1 MVDDLNKFD
10 ILTEKLIKTGK
21 SHNLLRIP
29 MFIVIMAL
37 VLAEGVYEAGRK
49 VWRFLFKRKF
59 LSKALSFAVA
69 WFMFAPFYQPAVIF
83 AMEEI
88 PPVSEPAQAETT
100 EESEEEV
107 TETSVSSSEE
117 TTSES
122 SSETSSSETSSSS
135 DAENTETSS
144 SSDSDNTDTTPTDS
158 DSSAETEVPGE
169 NPSETEESSVTPSE
183 TELPDETEILPE
195 LLAEEPAVETVY
207 ISDADELF
215 YFFANRNLNGE
226 STDAEGNAIN
236 NSTKNVIL
244 RDDIDCS
251 QLSQDVKTKIG
262 TTLPILASY
271 SGVFDGDGHVIKN
284 LTLRKTT
291 GAGTNGNYEYSA
303 MIKNFSGTMKNV
315 GFDNI
320 TSVTS
325 STYSR
330 ASVVA
335 LKSNGGTITNC
346 FIVNSRISGKRSN
359 ETGYF
364 VTDDGTTTT
373 TSACYVAGITSTSG
387 VGINNSVTVYSS
399 PSACTDTALE
409 TLNNKRQPGGLKW
422 YKDTAPDYSNHGYPT
437 MKPTVPVEFYKSTTQ
452 KFTGDELKF
461 GSGKANASTYA
472 VIEGNVLYAPDN
484 DPTVPRKTFLG
495 WSLDPDSETPMDLDT
510 YTVSE
515 GDFTEDESGN
525 DVLKV
530 YAIWDFNPVYMITFI
545 DKNGN
550 QIDLDTNPDDDVTKF
565 VTDEINAGKTYED
578 FFGEEGIPE
587 ESEADAGYE
596 FDGWY
601 RVDADEKWDFASSTV
616 SKNEYS
622 GDETEMTIELEERYV
637 PIEYEITLDTD
648 GGEEKEDII
657 YTIEDE
663 DIILPV
669 PTKTGYTFAG
679 WKVTASDFTDIVPV
693 GDDIVTIIP
702 HNALSNI
709 TVTAQWD
716 AITYTVKYDINATDY
731 INADSDETET
741 STHIYDIQQSL
752 SENKFKRDYY
762 TFEGWATSSDG
773 EKVYNDKAQVLNL
786 TDVNNGEVT
795 LYAVWKPIE
804 YTITYENSANGD
816 YPTINGEE
824 MRYTTIVNNNQTT
837 YTIENRTINLTEVTC
852 TGYTFTNWKYNGG
865 TVMNNAISLPDNPLP
880 ESITI
885 TGEWT
890 PTPYTVSYDTN
901 DGFWHGGFD
910 LTDFTSYDITKSLT
924 LPTRDN
930 IYRDYYKFGGWE
942 ISGDCSKNGTTVY
955 SLPAGT
961 YGNATATAVW
971 EPINYTLS
979 VELSGGELPDGVN
992 IPTTYNNTTV
1002 MTLPVPSK
1010 TGYTFDG
1017 WTAVV
1022 DSGYANNGN
1031 FPVDDYTTK
1040 IENNFG
1046 NVTLTA
1052 NFTINQYTISFDT
1065 DGGSEVADI
1074 TDDYG
1079 QAVEAPAD
1087 PTKEG
1092 HDFKGWYADSDFNT
1106 EYEFTTIPAEDI
1118 TVYAKWEIQKF
1129 DVSFDT
1135 DGGSSVETQ
1144 VVEYGSTA
1152 VRPQNN
1158 PTKASDANGNYRFLG
1173 WFADSTYNEAFDFT
1187 TPIKETTTVY
1197 AKWLS
1202 YVDEPV
1208 LYDVSYKTSADS
1220 ADALSIGSFVEGEQ
1234 IVLPRVP
1241 DDAVNHKVFVGFTL
1255 EGDTSE
1261 TPVVYSAGD
1270 VFTVGTE
1277 NVIFIVVWEAETH
1290 SVTFVDDDGV
1300 TEIEVQNVE
1309 YNKTATEPSYQ
1320 KRGFILKGWFTEEGT
1335 EFTFDTPITEDIILK
1350 AEWEEIT
1357 IPETPTRPGSS
1368 GSSGVKYDKTIRIT
1382 EIPDG
1387 INAPSELF
1395 KATADMDDFNTS
1407 VDVRISNASETAEE
1421 ELKRLLKIHA
1431 DIPDEDIFIFDI
1443 SLYERGT
1450 DRKITLSENTMVS
1463 LSIPVCDKF
1472 TSELEKVR
1480 VISVHNGKLV
1490 IYPEP
1495 YISSSGKHLIVNF
1508 SSDKFST
1515 FAFVLDREEEI
1526 IDLSASAPSAIA
1538 AEMMLYAPPAIMPA
1552 ITGVIVNGK
1561 TKLRISR
1568 KKKVYK
1574 VLRKFH

>member
-1 MVDDLNKFD
+1 MVNNLNKFD
-10 ILTEKLIKTGK
+10 ILTEKLIKKGK
-21 SHNLLRIP
+21 SHDLLRIP
-29 MFIVIMAL
+29 MFIVIMA
-37 VLAEGVYEAGRK
+37 VVIAEGIYEIGRK
-49 VWRFLFKRKF
+49 VYRFLFKKRF

-83 AMEEI
+83 AMEETSL
-88 PPVSEPAQAETT
+88 SEQTQDETT

-135 DAENTETSS
+135 DAENTETTP
-144 SSDSDNTDTTPTDS
+144 SSDSDNTDITTTVPEDS
-158 DSSAETEVPGE
+158 DTSTGTEIPEGT
-169 NPSETEESSVTPSE
+169 PSETEDSSVTPSE

-195 LLAEEPAVETVY
+195 LLAEEPAVETVE
-207 ISDADELF
+207 ISDADDLF
-215 YFFANRNLNGE
+215 AFFRVASNK
-226 STDAEGNAIN
+226 D
-236 NSTKNVIL
+236 KNVL
-244 RDDIDCS
+244 LTDDIDCS
-251 QLSQDVKTKIG
+251 GMGALTVMS
-262 TTLPILASY
+262 SY
-271 SGVFDGDGHVIKN
+271 TGVFDGQGFVIRN
-284 LTLRKTT
+284 LTL
-291 GAGTNGNYEYSA
+291 GATPRDPEADRVSA
-303 MIKNFSGTMKNV
+303 MFINFGGTMKNV
-315 GFDNI
+315 GFVNVNSTNTM
-320 TSVTS
+320 TS
-325 STYSR
+325 
-330 ASVVA
+330 ANAAVVA
-335 LKSNGGTITNC
+335 LRATSGASISNC
-346 FIVNSRISGKRSN
+346 FIINSTITGKTSAR
-359 ETGYF
+359 TGYF
-364 VTDDGTTTT
+364 VAGSFNV
-373 TSACYVAGITSTSG
+373 TSCYVGGTMTHGNGISNTNGARRITSPAG
-387 VGINNSVTVYSS
+387 
-399 PSACTDTALE
+399 CTTAVLE
-409 TLNNKRQPGGLKW
+409 SLNNASNGLTW
-422 YKDTAPDYSNHGYPT
+422 YKDTAPDYSNYGYFS
-437 MKPTVPVEFYKSTTQ
+437 MKPSTPVEFYKSTTQ
-452 KFTGDELKF
+452 KFTGNELSF
-461 GSGKANASTYA
+461 GGGKANADTYA
-472 VIEGNVLYAPDN
+472 VIEGNVIYAPDN

-495 WSLDPDSETPMDLDT
+495 WSLDPDSETPMDLAT
-510 YTVSE
+510 YTV
-515 GDFTEDESGN
+515 DESDFEDG
-525 DVLKV
+525 VLKI
-530 YAIWDFNPVYMITFI
+530 YAVWDFNPVYMIKFI
-545 DKNGN
+545 DRNGN
-550 QIDLDTNPDDDVTKF
+550 EIDLDTNPDDDVTKF
-565 VTDEINAGKTYED
+565 VTDEINAGKAFTD
-578 FFGEEGIPE
+578 FFSEGDIPE

-601 RVDADEKWDFASSTV
+601 RIDTDELWDFSTSTV
-616 SKNEYS
+616 PKSEYS
-622 GDETEMTIELEERYV
+622 GDETEMIIELEERYI
-637 PIEYEITLDTD
+637 PIEYGITLDTN
-648 GGEEKEDII
+648 GGEVAGDNPII
-657 YTIEDE
+657 YTIEDT
-663 DIILPV
+663 DITLPEPV
-669 PTKTGYTFAG
+669 RTGYTFAG

-693 GDDIVTIIP
+693 GDDIVTVIP

-709 TVTAQWD
+709 TVTAQWN
-716 AITYTVKYDINATDY
+716 AITYTVKYDINATTY
-731 INADSDETET
+731 IADDSEETET
-741 STHIYDIQQSL
+741 STHTYDISSAL
-752 SENKFKRDYY
+752 SENKFKRNYY
-762 TFEGWATSSDG
+762 TFEGWAVSPDG
-773 EKVYNDKAQVLNL
+773 EKVYNDKAQVSNL
-786 TDVNNGEVT
+786 TDTDGGEVT

-837 YTIENRTINLTEVTC
+837 YNIENRTINLTEVTC

-865 TVMNNAISLPDNPLP
+865 TVVNNSISLPDNPLP

-901 DGFWHGGFD
+901 DGFWNGGFD
-910 LTDFTSYDITKSLT
+910 LTDFTKYDITKSLT
-924 LPTRDN
+924 LPSEQN
-930 IYRDYYKFGGWE
+930 IYRNYYKFGGWK

-971 EPINYTLS
+971 NPINYTITVDLN
-979 VELSGGELPDGVN
+979 GGELPDGVN

-1022 DSGYANNGN
+1022 DSGYADNGN
-1031 FPVDDYTTK
+1031 FPIDDYTTK

-1065 DGGSEVADI
+1065 DGGSEVPSI

-1092 HDFKGWYADSDFNT
+1092 HDFKGWFTDDTFAE

-1129 DVSFDT
+1129 TVTFAGSDIAPVTDVP
-1135 DGGSSVETQ
+1135 
-1144 VVEYGSTA
+1144 YGST
-1152 VRPQNN
+1152 VERPAN
-1158 PTKASDANGNYRFLG
+1158 PTRDPEGETKYRFLG
-1173 WFADSTYNEAFDFT
+1173 WFSDSGLTEAFDFS
-1187 TPIKETTTVY
+1187 TPIKEDTTIY
-1197 AKWLS
+1197 AQWLS
-1202 YVDEPV
+1202 YEEEPI
-1208 LYDVSYKTSADS
+1208 LYNVSYKTSADS
-1220 ADALSIGSFVEGEQ
+1220 EDALSIGTFVEGEQ
-1234 IVLPRVP
+1234 MVLPSVP
-1241 DDAVNHKVFVGFTL
+1241 DDAVNHKVFTGFTL
-1255 EGDTSE
+1255 EGDTAE
-1261 TPVVYSAGD
+1261 TPVVYNAGD
-1270 VFTVGTE
+1270 VFTIGTE
-1277 NVIFIVVWEAETH
+1277 DLIFIVVWEAETH
-1290 SVTFVDDDGV
+1290 SVTFDSNGGN
-1300 TEIEVQNVE
+1300 EVETQYVE
-1309 YNKTATEPSYQ
+1309 YNKKATEPSCQ
-1320 KRGFILKGWFTEEGT
+1320 KRGFILKGWFTEDGT
-1335 EFTFDTPITEDIILK
+1335 KFSFDTPITEDIVLK

-1382 EIPDG
+1382 EIPEG
-1387 INAPSELF
+1387 ITAPSDLF

-1407 VDVRISNASETAEE
+1407 VDVRITSASETAEE
-1421 ELKRLLKIHA
+1421 ELKRLLRTHA
-1431 DIPDEDIFIFDI
+1431 DIPDEDIFVFDI

-1450 DRKITLSENTMVS
+1450 NRKITLSENTTVS

-1526 IDLSASAPSAIA
+1526 MDLSASAPSAMA

-1552 ITGVIVNGK
+1552 ISGVIVNGK

-1568 KKKVYK
+1568 KKKIYK

>member
-10 ILTEKLIKTGK
+10 ILTEKLIKKGK
-21 SHNLLRIP
+21 SHDLLRIP
-29 MFIVIMAL
+29 MFIVIMA
-37 VLAEGVYEAGRK
+37 VVIAEGIYEIGRK
-49 VWRFLFKRKF
+49 VYRFLFKKRF

-83 AMEEI
+83 AMEETSL
-88 PPVSEPAQAETT
+88 SEQTQDETT

-158 DSSAETEVPGE
+158 DSSAETEVPEGT
-169 NPSETEESSVTPSE
+169 PSETEDSSVTPSE
-183 TELPDETEILPE
+183 TELPEETEVSVEFLNE
-195 LLAEEPAVETVY
+195 GEAETVE
-207 ISDADELF
+207 ISNADDLF
-215 YFFANRNLNGE
+215 DFFSDPTNKDKDVVL
-226 STDAEGNAIN
+226 
-236 NSTKNVIL
+236 KN
-244 RDDIDCS
+244 DIDCEG
-251 QLSQDVKTKIG
+251 KG
-262 TTLPILASY
+262 TLTVMPEY
-271 SGVFDGDGHVIKN
+271 NGVFDGQGFVISN
-284 LTLRKTT
+284 LKLGKIPY
-291 GAGTNGNYEYSA
+291 GSYSLASGNEIFSG
-303 MIKNFSGTMKNV
+303 MFKNFNGEMKNV
-315 GFDNI
+315 GFDTI
-320 TSVTS
+320 T
-325 STYSR
+325 
-330 ASVVA
+330 ASVGNASAGRAAVVA
-335 LKSNGGTITNC
+335 YNSTGTISNC
-346 FIVNSRISGKRSN
+346 FIVSSSMTASNGK
-359 ETGYF
+359 TGYF
-364 VTDDGTTTT
+364 VSNKTAPAVSNCYAAKTTA
-373 TSACYVAGITSTSG
+373 SDFNSYEKVST
-387 VGINNSVTVYSS
+387 NPN
-399 PSACTDTALE
+399 LE
-409 TLNNKRQPGGLKW
+409 TLRANAESNGWCTW
-422 YKDTAPDYSNHGYPT
+422 YKDTAPVYSNYGYPIMQKT
-437 MKPTVPVEFYKSTTQ
+437 IPVHFYKFES
-452 KFTGDELKF
+452 ELF
-461 GSGKANASTYA
+461 GSELTFGEGKATADTYA
-472 VIEGNVLYAPDN
+472 VVIGSTISAPDDSTKPN
-484 DPTVPRKTFLG
+484 IPRRTFLG
-495 WSLDPDSETPMDLDT
+495 WSLDSDSETAMDLAT
-510 YTVSE
+510 YKVKE
-515 GDFTEDESGN
+515 EDLEQDESGN
-525 DVLKV
+525 DILKV
-530 YAIWDFNPVYMITFI
+530 YAVWDFNPVYMLTFF
-545 DKNGN
+545 DKAGN
-550 QIDLDTNPDDDVTKF
+550 PIDLDISPDAENYVTGE
-565 VTDEINAGKTYED
+565 VNAGTPYLDTYN
-578 FFGEEGIPE
+578 
-587 ESEADAGYE
+587 ESTLPSNTAPDAGYE

-601 RVDADEKWDFASSTV
+601 RVDTDEKWDFTTSTV
-616 SKNEYS
+616 AKSEYS
-622 GDETEMTIELEERYV
+622 GDETEMTIELEERHK
-637 PIEYEITLDTD
+637 PIEYTISFTLDD
-648 GGEEKEDII
+648 GEFAEDTVVPDT
-657 YTIEDE
+657 YNIETE
-663 DIILPV
+663 TFLLPH
-669 PTKTGYTFAG
+669 PEKTGYSFVG
-679 WKVTASDFTDIVPV
+679 WKNGEADPVLNYEISEGSMGNISLTAI
-693 GDDIVTIIP
+693 
-702 HNALSNI
+702 
-709 TVTAQWD
+709 WD
-716 AITYTVKYDINATDY
+716 ANEYTIKYNINATTY
-731 INADSDETET
+731 IADDSEETET
-741 STHIYDIQQSL
+741 STHTYDISSAL

-762 TFEGWATSSDG
+762 TFEGWAVSSDG
-773 EKVYNDKAQVLNL
+773 EVVYEDNATVKNL
-786 TDVNNGEVT
+786 IDSGEFT

-816 YPTINGEE
+816 YPTIDGEE
-824 MRYTTIVNNNQTT
+824 MSYTTIVNNNQTT
-837 YTIENRTINLTEVTC
+837 YTIEKRTIKLTEVTC

-865 TVMNNAISLPDNPLP
+865 TVMNNTISLPDNPLP

-971 EPINYTLS
+971 DPINYTITVNLN
-979 VELSGGELPDGVN
+979 GGELPDNEN
-992 IPTTYNNTTV
+992 IPSTYNNAMPTKF
-1002 MTLPVPSK
+1002 LPTPSK

-1065 DGGSEVADI
+1065 DGGSEVPSI

-1092 HDFKGWYADSDFNT
+1092 HDFKGWFIDDTFAE
-1106 EYEFTTIPAEDI
+1106 EYEFTTIPPEDI

-1135 DGGSSVETQ
+1135 DGGSAIETQ
-1144 VVEYGSTA
+1144 VVEYGSIAT
-1152 VRPQNN
+1152 RPQNN
-1158 PTKASDANGNYRFLG
+1158 PTKDSDANGNYRFLG
-1173 WFADSTYNEAFDFT
+1173 WFADSECTETFDFS

-1202 YVDEPV
+1202 YEEEPI
-1208 LYDVSYKTSADS
+1208 LYNVSYKTSADS
-1220 ADALSIGSFVEGEQ
+1220 EDTLSIGTFAEGEQ
-1234 IVLPRVP
+1234 MVLPSVP

-1270 VFTVGTE
+1270 VFTVGAE
-1277 NVIFIVVWEAETH
+1277 DVIFIVVWEAETH
-1290 SVTFVDDDGV
+1290 SVIFVDDDGV
-1300 TEIEVQNVE
+1300 TEIEVQNIE

-1320 KRGFILKGWFTEEGT
+1320 KRGFILKGWFTEVGT
-1335 EFTFDTPITEDIILK
+1335 KFSFDTPITEDIVLK

-1431 DIPDEDIFIFDI
+1431 DIPDEDIFVFDI

-1450 DRKITLSENTMVS
+1450 NKKITLSENTTVS

-1526 IDLSASAPSAIA
+1526 IDLSASAPSAMA

-1552 ITGVIVNGK
+1552 ISGVIVNGK

-1568 KKKVYK
+1568 KKKIYK

>member
-29 MFIVIMAL
+29 MFIAIMAL
-37 VLAEGVYEAGRK
+37 VVAEGIYEISRK
-49 VWRFLFKRKF
+49 VYRFLFKKRF
-59 LSKALSFAVA
+59 LSKALSLAVA

-83 AMEEI
+83 AMENT
-88 PPVSEPAQAETT
+88 PAQSETT
-100 EESEEEV
+100 EETAVPTETTTSSVPNSESEETNPSDSEN
-107 TETSVSSSEE
+107 TETTVSSSNPEN
-117 TTSES
+117 SES
-122 SSETSSSETSSSS
+122 SSSSS
-135 DAENTETSS
+135 N
-144 SSDSDNTDTTPTDS
+144 SDNTDTTPVSS
-158 DSSAETEVPGE
+158 DSSAETNVPEGT
-169 NPSETEESSVTPSE
+169 PSETEDTSVTPSE
-183 TELPDETEILPE
+183 TELPEETEILPE
-195 LLAEEPAVETVY
+195 LLAEEPAVETVH
-207 ISDADELF
+207 ISDADDLF
-215 YFFANRNLNGE
+215 AFFNDT
-226 STDAEGNAIN
+226 SSKD
-236 NSTKNVIL
+236 KNVVL
-244 RDDIDCS
+244 TADINCS
-251 QLSQDVKTKIG
+251 G
-262 TTLPILASY
+262 MGTLPVMSSY
-271 SGVFDGDGHVIKN
+271 NGVFDGKGFVIRN
-284 LTLRKTT
+284 LTLGSTPRDPE
-291 GAGTNGNYEYSA
+291 ADRVSA
-303 MIKNFSGTMKNV
+303 MFINFGGTMKNV
-315 GFDNI
+315 GFVN
-320 TSVTS
+320 VN
-325 STYSR
+325 STNTMGS
-330 ASVVA
+330 ANAAVVA
-335 LKSNGGTITNC
+335 LRATSGASISNC
-346 FIVNSRISGKRSN
+346 FIINSTITGRTKER
-359 ETGYF
+359 TGYF
-364 VTDDGTTTT
+364 VAGNFTT
-373 TSACYVAGITSTSG
+373 TSCYVGGTMTHGNGLSNTNGVKRITSPAG
-387 VGINNSVTVYSS
+387 
-399 PSACTDTALE
+399 CTTEVLTAL
-409 TLNNKRQPGGLKW
+409 NNASNGLAW
-422 YKDTAPDYSNHGYPT
+422 YKDTAPDYSNYGYFS
-437 MKPTVPVEFYKSTTQ
+437 MKPSTPVEFYKSTTQ
-452 KFTGDELKF
+452 KFTGNELSF
-461 GSGKANASTYA
+461 GGGKANADTYA
-472 VIEGNVLYAPDN
+472 VIEGNVIYAPDN

-495 WSLDPDSETPMDLDT
+495 WSLDPYSETPMDLAT
-510 YTVSE
+510 YTVDE
-515 GDFTEDESGN
+515 NDFEDG
-525 DVLKV
+525 VLKI
-530 YAIWDFNPVYMITFI
+530 YAVWDFNPVYKITFI

-550 QIDLDTNPDDDVTKF
+550 EIDLDTNPDDDVTKF
-565 VTDEINAGKTYED
+565 VTDEINSGKAFTD
-578 FFGEEGIPE
+578 FFNEGDIPE

-601 RVDADEKWDFASSTV
+601 RVDTDEKWDFATSTV
-616 SKNEYS
+616 AKSEYS
-622 GDETEMTIELEERYV
+622 GDETEMVIELEERYI
-637 PIEYEITLDTD
+637 PIEYGITLNTN
-648 GGEEKEDII
+648 GGEVTGENPII

-663 DIILPV
+663 DITLPI
-669 PTKTGYTFAG
+669 PTKTGYTFTG

-702 HNALSNI
+702 NNALSNI

-716 AITYTVKYDINATDY
+716 AITYIVKYDINAATY
-731 INADSDETET
+731 IADDNVETED
-741 STHIYDIQQSL
+741 SEHIYDVSSAL

-773 EKVYNDKAQVLNL
+773 EKIYNDKAQVLNL
-786 TDVNNGEVT
+786 TDINNGEVT

-804 YTITYENSANGD
+804 YTITYENSANGA
-816 YPTINGEE
+816 YPTINSEE

-865 TVMNNAISLPDNPLP
+865 TVMNNNISLPDNPLP

-885 TGEWT
+885 TGEWA
-890 PTPYTVSYDTN
+890 PTPYTVNYDTN

-971 EPINYTLS
+971 DPINYTLR

-992 IPTTYNNTTV
+992 IPSTYNNTTV
-1002 MTLPVPSK
+1002 MTLPIPSK

-1022 DSGYANNGN
+1022 DSGYADNGN
-1031 FPVDDYTTK
+1031 FHVDDYTTK

-1065 DGGSEVADI
+1065 DGGSEVPSI

-1092 HDFKGWYADSDFNT
+1092 HDFRGWYSDSDFNT
-1106 EYEFTTIPAEDI
+1106 EYEFTTIPAESI

-1135 DGGSSVETQ
+1135 DGGSAIETQ
-1144 VVEYGSTA
+1144 VIEYGSTA
-1152 VRPQNN
+1152 TRPQNN
-1158 PTKASDANGNYRFLG
+1158 PTKDSDANGNYRFLG
-1173 WFADSTYNEAFDFT
+1173 WFADSECTETFDFT

-1202 YVDEPV
+1202 YEEEPV
-1208 LYDVSYKTSADS
+1208 LYNVSYKTSADS
-1220 ADALSIGSFVEGEQ
+1220 EDTLSIGTFAEGEQ
-1234 IVLPRVP
+1234 MILPSVP

-1255 EGDTSE
+1255 EGDTAE
-1261 TPVVYSAGD
+1261 TPVVYNSGD
-1270 VFTVGTE
+1270 VFTVGAE
-1277 NVIFIVVWEAETH
+1277 DIIFIVVWEAETH

-1300 TEIEVQNVE
+1300 TEIEVQNIE

-1320 KRGFILKGWFTEEGT
+1320 KRGFILKGWFTTDGT
-1335 EFTFDTPITEDIILK
+1335 AFTFDTPITEDIVLK

-1357 IPETPTRPGSS
+1357 IPETPSRPGSS

-1382 EIPDG
+1382 EVPDG
-1387 INAPSELF
+1387 ITAPAELF

-1407 VDVRISNASETAEE
+1407 VDVRISNASETAED
-1421 ELKRLLKIHA
+1421 ELRRLLKIHA

-1450 DRKITLSENTMVS
+1450 DRKIKLPANTMVS

-1490 IYPEP
+1490 IYPDP
-1495 YISSSGKHLIVNF
+1495 YMSSSGKHLIVNF

-1515 FAFVLDREEEI
+1515 FAFVLDREDEI
-1526 IDLSASAPSAIA
+1526 MDLSASAPSAMA
-1538 AEMMLYAPPAIMPA
+1538 AEMILYAPPAIIPA
-1552 ITGVIVNGK
+1552 ISGVIVNGR